1 LPTLSLGAQYGGL
14 GSVGFAEQARA
25 QERKLGFTFDHIVV
39 CTLTG
44 SAQPVCWSALPKPD
58 ASAR

>member
-1 LPTLSLGAQYGGL
+1 LPKLSLGAQYGGL
-14 GSVGFAEQARA
+14 GSVDFAEEARA

-44 SAQPVCWSALPKPD
+44 SAQPACWSALRKTD

>member
-1 LPTLSLGAQYGGL
+1 LPTLSLGAHSGGL
-14 GSVGFAEQARA
+14 GSVGWAEEARA

-44 SAQPVCWSALPKPD
+44 SAQPACWPALRKPD